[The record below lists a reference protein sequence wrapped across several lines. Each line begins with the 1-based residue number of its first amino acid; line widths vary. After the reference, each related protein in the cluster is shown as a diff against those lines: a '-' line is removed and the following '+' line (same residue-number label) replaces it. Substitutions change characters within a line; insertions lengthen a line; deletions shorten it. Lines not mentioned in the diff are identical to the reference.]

1 MNILFVSGHPAQVHN
16 FRLVREDLIRDG
28 HKVFWLTTNK
38 DIATNLLDIYGIP
51 YELYHKPKK
60 KLTSQLLALVRNT
73 WCAARFILSN
83 DIDIAVSRTD
93 PYSTLACFLL
103 RRKHIVIDDT
113 EHAAVGIRQ
122 RPFALMAS
130 CILVPDC
137 FWYKISKAQMCFPG
151 NIELFYCRPGRFVL
165 NEPWSLLGFEPGT
178 RYAIV
183 RFVKWDAYHDVS
195 LIGGYTSEDKIRLVR
210 SLLEVGLKVL
220 ITSEA
225 ELPEAL
231 EPYRVRVPIER
242 MHDVMACAQLFI
254 GESSSMASE
263 CVVLGTPAIYVDQ
276 VGRGYTDEEAREE
289 LLYMYRPVP
298 TADDVPAGDK
308 DFILGGRKESM
319 EKAIEIASPEFDRE
333 GWNERHS
340 RWMATKFDC
349 TGWLTWFIE
358 NYPESEKEWRE
369 NRVEIEKRFRC
380 IQKEIPCLEVD
391 S

>member
-16 FRLVREDLIRDG
+16 FRLVREELIRCG
-28 HKVFWLTTNK
+28 HRVFWLTTNK
-38 DIATNLLDIYGIP
+38 DIATDLLDIYGIP

-60 KLTSQLLALVRNT
+60 TLSSQLWALIRNT
-73 WCAARFILSN
+73 WQAARFIVHN
-83 DIDIAVSRTD
+83 HIDISISRTD
-93 PYSTLACFLL
+93 PYSTLACFIL
-103 RRKHIVIDDT
+103 RKQHIVIDDT

-137 FWYKISKAQMCFPG
+137 FWFKISKKQMYFPG
-151 NIELFYCRPGRFVL
+151 NIEMHYCRPGRFEL
-165 NEPWSLLGFEPGT
+165 REPWTLLGLEPGT

-195 LIGGYTSEDKIRLVR
+195 LIGGYTSEDKCRLVS
-210 SLLEVGLKVL
+210 SLVNAGLKVL

-225 ELPEAL
+225 ELPQEL
-231 EPYRVRVPIER
+231 EPFRTKVPIDR
-242 MHDVMACAQLFI
+242 MHDVMACAEMFI

-276 VGRGYTDEEAREE
+276 VGRGYTDEEAREG

-298 TADDVPAGDK
+298 TAADVSVEDK
-308 DFILGGRKESM
+308 PFILGGRKESI
-319 EKAIEIASPEFDRE
+319 EKALEIAGPGFDRE
-333 GWNERHS
+333 GWKQRHTK
-340 RWMATKFDC
+340 WMATKFDC

-358 NYPESEKEWRE
+358 NYPDSGKQWRE
-369 NRVEIEKRFRC
+369 NRPVIEKMF
-380 IQKEIPCLEVD
+380 K
-391 S
+391 

>member
-16 FRLVREDLIRDG
+16 FRLVREELHSHG
-28 HKVFWLTTNK
+28 HNVFWLTTNK
-38 DIATNLLDIYGIP
+38 DIATNLLDIYRIP

-60 KLTSQLLALVRNT
+60 TLPSQLLALVRNT
-73 WCAARFILSN
+73 WQAARFIVRN
-83 DIDIAVSRTD
+83 HIDIAISRTD

-103 RRKHIVIDDT
+103 RRRHIVIDDT
-113 EHAAVGIRQ
+113 EHASVSIRQ

-137 FWYKISKAQMCFPG
+137 FWFEISKRQLYFPG
-151 NIELFYCRPGRFVL
+151 NIEMHYCHPNRFQLV
-165 NEPWSLLGFEPGT
+165 EPWSLLGFEPGT

-195 LIGGYTSEDKIRLVR
+195 LIGGYTLEDKRRLVM
-210 SLLEVGLKVL
+210 SLADAGLKVL

-225 ELPEAL
+225 ELPLEL
-231 EPYRVRVPIER
+231 EPFRARVPIER

-276 VGRGYTDEEAREE
+276 VGRGYTDEEARQG
-289 LLYMYRPVP
+289 LLFMYRPVP
-298 TADDVPAGDK
+298 AAADVPAGDK
-308 DFILGGRKESM
+308 AFILGGRKESI
-319 EKAIEIASPEFDRE
+319 EKAIEIAGPGFDRT
-333 GWNERHS
+333 GWNERHAK
-340 RWMATKFDC
+340 WMATKFDC

-358 NYPESEKEWRE
+358 NYPDSERQWRE
-369 NRVEIEKRFRC
+369 NRPDLEQRF
-380 IQKEIPCLEVD
+380 K
-391 S
+391 